1 MLINKPQNRA
11 ISETKAIFGPL
22 RERIAAAVER
32 VEGMLV
38 SFLFPRFWAF
48 VCCAVFFF
56 FFSGPGG
63 FFWTDAEV
71 RDDGWRWIAKGAD
84 TVCVLGEWSRRGE

>member
-56 FFSGPGG
+56 FFSFFFLALADFFGRMRRLGMMGG
-63 FFWTDAEV
+63 GGLQKV
-71 RDDGWRWIAKGAD
+71 LIR
-84 TVCVLGEWSRRGE
+84 CVF